1 MRLSRK
7 ASALAV
13 AALAPLGVAV
23 SAGPANAVGP
33 TQDFFV
39 CKDMTGSCH
48 PTDYTYGTIT
58 WNTLGQPTVA
68 GSVFKPANTS
78 YIVQA
83 VFDAFTAGSTTRVES
98 QGRTVSGTATKRGF
112 SFPSG
117 LTYRIDRIRVTVCIY
132 ATSTSTP
139 VCGPYVSYYR
149 PS

>member
-1 MRLSRK
+1 M
-7 ASALAV
+7 SALAV
-13 AALAPLGVAV
+13 AALAPLGVAIL
-23 SAGPANAVGP
+23 AGPASAAGP

-39 CKDMTGSCH
+39 CKNMTGSCH

-58 WNTLGQPTVA
+58 WNTLGQPTIS

-83 VFDAFTAGSTTRVES
+83 VFDAFIADDPTRVES

-117 LTYRIDRIRVTVCIY
+117 LTYRIARIRVTVCIY

-139 VCGPYVSYYR
+139 TCGPYVSYYR